1 MEIGVSKQ
9 TFTGGE
15 VTRQVWRGQGRTELN
30 KRRVPHGLD
39 ALTGNKFIVY
49 AESKHGKGMGW
60 LLGFGIAY
68 TLF

>member
-9 TFTGGE
+9 TFTGRE
-15 VTRQVWRGQGRTELN
+15 VTRQVWWGQGSTELN
-30 KRRVPHGLD
+30 KLVPHGLD